1 MTLIL
6 AIVFLSLTPLKNYTN
21 YSLFYDVWVDKERV
35 YLASNGGI
43 VSFKDVNFSSPS
55 GAEYVQFLCY
65 SSFSGLTHNIVQ
77 SVSSRNDTVFAVP
90 VNSGIFYHTP
100 DMSGFRRY
108 FVPYAGIN
116 RANKVRFYK
125 DFLFVQLATSVLRI
139 KLNGN
144 LNPEDDAINVM
155 ILDSIGVME
164 IFGDTLYYSVK
175 DTLFAQYIFS
185 QNTSYQRHFSH
196 NITCVFKDNMVLY
209 VGTEKGYYRSDEDFD
224 VKHLNTLIYSI
235 WANAD
240 TVAVASSDGGYLIIN
255 NIQKRV
261 MGQSYRA
268 FFYKGNIYFNLISSP
283 TNEFYN
289 GGLWVLKGTEPI
301 KLGSGI
307 PTNYITTLDVLG
319 HKVFCGT
326 LDWRDKPSFLES
338 KAFYI
343 DVLEDSAFYIDSIGN
358 SVEDAIRSIR
368 AGNGSVFIGA
378 YALNSSGLFVF
389 TDAGVRH
396 FTDFPSLLF
405 TDFYIGNDT
414 FLALWGDGIYKW
426 TGGVSKLVYS
436 VNYPSYITLDHD
448 GNIWIGT
455 EASGIIVLDR
465 YGNVIKTI
473 NSTLPSPAITALL
486 SLEDFVLAGTD
497 AGLVIFYNPADMSV
511 ILNGKH
517 IRSLASDKYG
527 RIYALTDSAL
537 YYVNPVGKD
546 VKLLLSSPPIV
557 PIQAA
562 DWEVRNVLA
571 VDRDLN
577 LYIGGKEGILVVK
590 LEAPVTQASTFLRVF
605 PNPVKKGETMTICSD
620 TDFKVLTI
628 AGQKVASFSKGC
640 NRLNTTSLAPGL
652 YLIIN
657 KKGEKGKFVIKK
669 Q

>member
-6 AIVFLSLTPLKNYTN
+6 IIVFFSLTPLKNYTN
-21 YSLFYDVWVDKERV
+21 YSLFYDVCVDKERV

-43 VSFKDVNFSSPS
+43 VSFRDVNFSSSS

-65 SSFSGLTHNIVQ
+65 SSFSGLAHNIIQ
-77 SVSSRNDTVFAVP
+77 SVSSHNDTVFAIP

-100 DMSGFRRY
+100 NMSGFRRY

-116 RANKVRFYK
+116 RANKVRFNK
-125 DFLFVQLATSVLRI
+125 DFLFVQLTATVLRI
-139 KLNGN
+139 RLNGN
-144 LNPEDDAINVM
+144 LNPEDDAITVM
-155 ILDSIGVME
+155 TLDSTGVME

-185 QNTSYQRHFSH
+185 QSASYQYHFPH

-209 VGTEKGYYRSDEDFD
+209 VGTEKGYYRSDENFGA
-224 VKHLNTLIYSI
+224 KHLNALIYSI

-240 TVAVASSDGGYLIIN
+240 TVAVASSDGGYLVIDN
-255 NIQKRV
+255 VQNRV
-261 MGQSYRA
+261 LGQSYRA
-268 FFYKGNIYFNLISSP
+268 FLYKGNVYFNLISNP

-289 GGLWVLKGTEPI
+289 GGLWVLKGAEPI

-326 LDWRDKPSFLES
+326 LDWRDKPRFLAS

-358 SVEDAIRSIR
+358 SAKDAVRSIR

-378 YALNSSGLFVF
+378 YALNSRGLFVL
-389 TDAGVRH
+389 TDSGVRH

-405 TDFYIGNDT
+405 TDFYIGDDT

-426 TGGVSKLVYS
+426 TGGVSELVYS
-436 VNYPSYITLDHD
+436 VNYPSYITLDKD

-455 EASGIIVLDR
+455 EASGIIVLDK
-465 YGNVIKTI
+465 YGNVIKTV
-473 NSTLPSPAITALL
+473 NSDLPSPAITALL
-486 SLEDFVLAGTD
+486 PVEDFVLAGTD
-497 AGLVIFYNPADMSV
+497 AGLVIFHNPAEMSV
-511 ILNGKH
+511 VLNGKH
-517 IRSLASDKYG
+517 IRSLASDKYE
-527 RIYALTDSAL
+527 RVYALTDSAL

-577 LYIGGKEGILVVK
+577 LYIGGKEGILIVK
-590 LEAPVTQASTFLRVF
+590 LETPVTQASTSLRVF
-605 PNPVKKGETMTICSD
+605 PNPVKKGEAIAICSD
-620 TDFKVLTI
+620 ADFKVLSIT
-628 AGQKVASFSKGC
+628 GKKVASFSKGC
-640 NRLNTTSLAPGL
+640 NRLKTTSLAPGL

-657 KKGEKGKFVIKK
+657 RKGEKGKFVIKK